1 MAEHISLLR
10 ALRRSRIPILI
21 GCLLVCGRAWADI
34 EVDIKGVNEELRR
47 NVLTYL
53 SFERYKKRPNVDRD
67 TLDRLLNRVE
77 REVQSALKPFGYYD
91 PKVEANLED
100 RGHDNWRVR
109 IQIDPGQPVIMEKVD
124 VQVHGPGE
132 HDPLF
137 ERITTHLPLSVGARL
152 SHAAYEQIKGDLQ
165 RTAATYGYLDARLS
179 ANELL
184 VDPAKRT
191 ARASLILDSGARY
204 YFGVTTIE
212 QETVKNSLVRRYLR
226 YKQGDYFDMS
236 LLLRTQFA
244 LDDSQYFATLEVLP
258 GDPDRVQHIV
268 PIQITAKANKRNRY
282 SIGPGYGT
290 DTGPRGTLV
299 WEDRRVNEEGHRFV
313 TSLQE
318 ASRETQLK
326 SDYIIPIGDPALEKL
341 TFEFSINNQTP
352 GDLITKDV
360 SIGPSITQVHGGWQA
375 VYYVN
380 AVHAITEDVAERFT
394 DQLLVPGI
402 ELGSVPKGYLGEDL
416 FTRTFTAELRGST
429 PAFGSDS
436 EFIQVHLQAE
446 RSFDLFPKWH
456 LLLRDEVGATVV
468 SRFNDLPGSMRFF
481 AGGDRSVRGFTY
493 EELSPLQTVPVL
505 GPTGQ
510 PLIGP
515 NGVPV
520 LQTIRI
526 GGKDIFTGTVEVE
539 RDLPRNFGVAVF
551 FDYGNAFNSFTD
563 PMLQRAAGFGV
574 RYRLPVLTVGIDIAQ
589 PLTVPGAGPR
599 LNIDFSTKL

>member
-1 MAEHISLLR
+1 MAEHFPLLR
-10 ALRRSRIPILI
+10 ALRRSRIPMLI
-21 GCLLVCGRAWADI
+21 GCLLLCAPAWADI
-34 EVDIKGVNEELRR
+34 EVDIKGVNDELRR

-53 SFERYKKRPNVDRD
+53 SFERYKKRPNIDRD

-77 REVQSALKPFGYYD
+77 REVQGALKPFGYYE

-100 RGHDNWRVR
+100 RGHGNWRVH

-137 ERITTHLPLSVGARL
+137 ERITAHLPLSVGSRL

-184 VDPAKRT
+184 VDPEKRT
-191 ARASLILDSGARY
+191 ARVSLILDTGARY
-204 YFGVTTIE
+204 YFGETTIE
-212 QETVKNSLVRRYLR
+212 QDTINNSLVRRYLR

-258 GDPDRVQHIV
+258 GEADRTQHIV
-268 PIQITAKANKRNRY
+268 PIKISAKANKRNRY

-299 WEDRRVNEEGHRFV
+299 WEDRRVNAEGHRFI
-313 TSLQE
+313 TTLQE

-360 SIGPSITQVHGGWQA
+360 SIGPSITEVYGNWQA

-402 ELGSVPKGYLGEDL
+402 EVGSVPKGYLGEDL
-416 FTRTFTAELRGST
+416 FTRTFTAALRGSA
-429 PAFGSDS
+429 PAFGSDA
-436 EFIQVHLQAE
+436 EFVQLHLQAE
-446 RSFDLFPKWH
+446 RAFDLLPKWH
-456 LLLRDEVGATVV
+456 LLLRDEIGATIV

-481 AGGDRSVRGFTY
+481 AGGDRSVRGFAY

-563 PMLQRAAGFGV
+563 PTLQYAAGFGV

-589 PLTVPGAGPR
+589 PLTVSGAGPR
-599 LNIDFSTKL
+599 LNVDFATKL